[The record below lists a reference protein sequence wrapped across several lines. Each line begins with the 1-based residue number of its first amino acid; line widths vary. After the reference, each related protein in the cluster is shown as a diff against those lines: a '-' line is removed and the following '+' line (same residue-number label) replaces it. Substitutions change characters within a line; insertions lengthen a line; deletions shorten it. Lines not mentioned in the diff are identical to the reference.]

1 MTKFKKII
9 NFIIVFVLT
18 VIISIVLLRKN
29 VINIQTIIDLDNELQ
44 YNLISVSATIGGFLF
59 TGISI
64 LIAVLDKDR
73 IKRLWD
79 NNYLD
84 NLYRTSFLGIISNI
98 TTIIVSFIVLLCN
111 PNNKALNVL
120 VYIEIISLILGVVFF
135 IWCVLR
141 LMSLIIKLKSQ

>member
-1 MTKFKKII
+1 MTKLKKIV
-9 NFIIVFVLT
+9 NFIIVFILT
-18 VIISIVLLRKN
+18 VIISIVLLEKN
-29 VINIQTIIDLDNELQ
+29 IIDIQTIIDLDNELQ

-73 IKRLWD
+73 IKRLWE

-98 TTIIVSFIVLLCN
+98 ITIIVSFIVLLCN
-111 PNNKALNVL
+111 PNDKALNAL
-120 VYIEIISLILGVVFF
+120 VYIEIISLILGIVFF
-135 IWCVLR
+135 ILCVFR
-141 LMSLIIKLKSQ
+141 LMSLIMKLKSQ

>member
-1 MTKFKKII
+1 M
-9 NFIIVFVLT
+9 LT
-18 VIISIVLLRKN
+18 VIISVVLLKKN
-29 VINIQTIIDLDNELQ
+29 IISIQTIINLDNEFQ

-64 LIAVLDKDR
+64 LIAVLDKNR

-98 TTIIVSFIVLLCN
+98 ITIIVSFIVLFCN
-111 PNNKALNVL
+111 PNDKALNVL
-120 VYIEIISLILGVVFF
+120 IYIEIISLILGVVFF
-135 IWCVLR
+135 IWCVFR
-141 LMSLIIKLKSQ
+141 LMSLILKLKSQ